1 MELFFRSYGYLTERK
16 PTMPLMPD
24 MRRSSIP
31 KPLAPAPRLTLWVPV
46 LIAAALC
53 LFWLGLLALTYR

>member
-1 MELFFRSYGYLTERK
+1 MKRAAT
-16 PTMPLMPD
+16 
-24 MRRSSIP
+24 P
-31 KPLAPAPRLTLWVPV
+31 KNLAPSPRLTLWVPV

>member
-1 MELFFRSYGYLTERK
+1 
-16 PTMPLMPD
+16 MPLMPD